1 MNFEGDNSMGTVI
14 ISTILFIIV
23 TLIVKSI
30 CRKHIEAKKN
40 GSVCCGCSK
49 CSSGCNKN
57 K

>member
-30 CRKHIEAKKN
+30 CSKHIEAKKN
-40 GSVCCGCSK
+40 GSVGCGCSK
-49 CSSGCNKN
+49 CSCGCNKN